1 MHTKNRFSHL
11 LLPALLIT
19 FLFSAC
25 RKEKPTSP
33 GTTPPPNEE
42 ELITTVVLRLS
53 DGGTQKEFRWSDLSG
68 SIVVTG
74 DTLTAGTT
82 YAFEV
87 LFLNE
92 SVTPTDTVNHEIE
105 AEAEEH
111 QVFVLFNGVNAIFT
125 YEPTDVDANGRP
137 LGLRGSIT
145 AGAPGAGTMQVVL
158 LHEPLKEAPG
168 VSDGDIT
175 NAGGEIDAE
184 PEFPLV
190 IE

>member
-1 MHTKNRFSHL
+1 MHTERTFNHL
-11 LLPALLIT
+11 LLPALIIA

-25 RKEKPTSP
+25 RKEKPTAP

-42 ELITTVVLRLS
+42 ELITTVILRLN
-53 DGGTQKEFRWSDLSG
+53 DGTSEKEFRWSDLSG

-74 DTLTAGTT
+74 DTLAAGTT
-82 YAFEV
+82 YAYEL

-111 QVFVLFNGVNAIFT
+111 QVFVLFNGANATFT
-125 YEPTDVDANGRP
+125 YDPTDVDANGRP

-145 AGAPGAGTMQVVL
+145 AGAPGAGTMTVVL
-158 LHEPLKEAPG
+158 VHEPLKDAPG